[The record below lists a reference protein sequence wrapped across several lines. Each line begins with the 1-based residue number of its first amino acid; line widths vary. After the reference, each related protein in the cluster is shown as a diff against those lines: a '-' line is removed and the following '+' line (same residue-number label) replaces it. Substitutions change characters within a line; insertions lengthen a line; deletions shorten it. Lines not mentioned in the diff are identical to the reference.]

1 MTDSTSHS
9 VQHSVDPHE
18 PDPDLVK
25 WLRENCVSIVGMAV
39 GALLFCLV
47 IHYGSI
53 TVDWAR
59 TKDFTEAFANL
70 TQSLALIGGGSWA
83 YFKFAKGRTFRDR
96 LTPTVN
102 AKFVLIDGSVF
113 LAVTTRIK
121 NVGLAKIAFNP
132 KASTVIVFGYI
143 LSETGEILSV
153 ANDRLTSL
161 RVFGDEDKNIEPNE
175 VIERQ
180 CLIVLPRVSSIG
192 YQLEF
197 EVVSE
202 SGYSWR
208 ATTIAEKPAFEDN
221 EID

>member
-9 VQHSVDPHE
+9 VQHSVDQRE

-25 WLRENCVSIVGMAV
+25 WLRENCVSIVGMAF

-53 TVDWAR
+53 TVDWTR

-70 TQSLALIGGGSWA
+70 TQSLALIGGGVWA

-96 LTPTVN
+96 LTPTVT
-102 AKFVLIDGSVF
+102 AKFVLIEGSVF

-132 KASTVIVFGYI
+132 EASTVIVSEYI
-143 LSETGEILSV
+143 LSETGKIMSV
-153 ANDRLTSL
+153 VNNRLTSF
-161 RVFGDEDKNIEPNE
+161 RVFGARIRSR
-175 VIERQ
+175 I
-180 CLIVLPRVSSIG
+180 RVGVFVASNDYCRKIC
-192 YQLEF
+192 F
-197 EVVSE
+197 
-202 SGYSWR
+202 
-208 ATTIAEKPAFEDN
+208 
-221 EID
+221 